1 MSTKSF
7 PSVRAKIQY
16 ERERDL
22 EILRRRILDVI
33 AAQVSVTVPKL
44 AAAIPDVKPQRLY
57 ELCRRMR
64 DVGKVVSMH
73 IKSKKGQHVV
83 WALTEADLA
92 DAHTRH
98 PVEPADSMDE
108 EANWR
113 PQPWIHPIR
122 ARALGLIR

>member
-1 MSTKSF
+1 MTTKSF
-7 PSVRAKIQY
+7 PSVRSKIQF

-33 AAQVSVTVPKL
+33 AAQTSVTAPKL

-57 ELCRRMR
+57 ELCRRMCN
-64 DVGKVVSMH
+64 VGKLVSVR
-73 IKSKKGQHVV
+73 INSKKGQHVV

-98 PVEPADSMDE
+98 PIEPVDGMEDD
-108 EANWR
+108 ANWR

-122 ARALGLIR
+122 RRALGL